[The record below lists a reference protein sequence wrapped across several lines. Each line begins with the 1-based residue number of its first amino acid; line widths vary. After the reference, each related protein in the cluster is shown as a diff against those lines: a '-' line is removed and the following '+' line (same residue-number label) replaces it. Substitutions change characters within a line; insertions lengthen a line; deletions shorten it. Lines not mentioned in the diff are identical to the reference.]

1 MSFNLLNIDSKPFV
15 PKKLGNSDS
24 SSMNINFKPF
34 VPKFFKE
41 HSNQNSV
48 EKPKSKKYKE
58 YFIIEEDDKHKYI
71 FDYDYMASFENWE
84 ICQETKILPESI
96 LCHLEKLKIVELE
109 PHK

>member
-41 HSNQNSV
+41 HSNQNLL
-48 EKPKSKKYKE
+48 KSLNQRNIK
-58 YFIIEEDDKHKYI
+58 
-71 FDYDYMASFENWE
+71 N
-84 ICQETKILPESI
+84 IL
-96 LCHLEKLKIVELE
+96 
-109 PHK
+109 